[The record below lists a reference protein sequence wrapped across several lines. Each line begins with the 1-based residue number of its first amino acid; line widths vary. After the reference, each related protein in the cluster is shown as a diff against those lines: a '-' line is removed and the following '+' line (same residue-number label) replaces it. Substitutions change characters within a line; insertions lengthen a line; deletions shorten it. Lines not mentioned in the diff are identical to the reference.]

1 MEEIAF
7 GEMRMTFDEF
17 YGLTARSFSNAIN
30 GYRKKEETL
39 SQERFIIM
47 RKLMFASLK
56 PYSSNGFVETDIM
69 QFPWEEKLVKELSQ
83 KETNELLKEIERIDN
98 FWKNYDD
105 KKVGKA

>member
-17 YGLTARSFSNAIN
+17 YNLTPRSFSNAVN

-39 SQERFIIM
+39 SRERFMIM

-56 PYSSNGFVETDIM
+56 PYSSSGFVETDIM
-69 QFPWEEKLVKELSQ
+69 EFPWEEKILKELSEEKAAQ
-83 KETNELLKEIERIDN
+83 ALIDIENIEN
-98 FWKNYDD
+98 FWKKYDD